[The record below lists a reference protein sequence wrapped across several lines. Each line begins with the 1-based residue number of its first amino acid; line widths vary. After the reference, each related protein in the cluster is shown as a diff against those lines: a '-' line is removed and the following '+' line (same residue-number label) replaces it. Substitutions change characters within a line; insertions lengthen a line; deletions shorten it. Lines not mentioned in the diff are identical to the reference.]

1 MPVFPN
7 ARRSWPLLAAALL
20 LMSSAACG
28 PRPSSGGG
36 AVFGAGPIVVAKST
50 AATAGLEQKMHARL
64 NRDRKNQGLPPLA
77 LHAKLSDIARAH
89 SKDMNERNF
98 FSHDS
103 PRTGSL
109 EDRLDRASQLFAA
122 GRENI
127 GEGADVD
134 GTQDALLKSAGHRA
148 NIMARDVT
156 HVGIGIIR
164 VGSGASERLLV
175 TQVFAKPLEPAD
187 PAAARA
193 VVARRV
199 AEARRAAGL
208 RALPAHPL
216 LERLAKKHVAD
227 VADNLDPSAARKI
240 GESVTGELAGS
251 GLTGVAVGSSVFI
264 AAELYEP
271 RGAVT
276 RREARA
282 LGIATA
288 KARDERGRPAVKVL
302 LLVGQ

>member
-1 MPVFPN
+1 M
-7 ARRSWPLLAAALL
+7 
-20 LMSSAACG
+20 
-28 PRPSSGGG
+28 
-36 AVFGAGPIVVAKST
+36 FGSGPIMVAKST
-50 AATAGLEQKMHARL
+50 PAISTLEQKMHARL
-64 NRDRKNQGLPPLA
+64 NRDRKKLGLPALPLD
-77 LHAKLSDIARAH
+77 AKLSDIARAH
-89 SKDMNERNF
+89 SQDMHERGF
-98 FSHDS
+98 FAHDS

-122 GRENI
+122 ARENI

-134 GTQDALLKSAGHRA
+134 ATQDALLKSPGHRA
-148 NIMARDVT
+148 NIMARDIT
-156 HVGIGIIR
+156 HVGIGIVRI
-164 VGSGASERLLV
+164 GSGASERLLV
-175 TQVFAKPLEPAD
+175 TQVFATPLTPAD

-208 RALPAHPL
+208 PALAAHPL
-216 LERLAKKHVAD
+216 LERLAKKHVSD
-227 VADNLDPSAARKI
+227 VADNLDAAASRKI
-240 GESVTGELAGS
+240 GEAVTRELEGT

-264 AAELYEP
+264 TPQLYEP

-276 RREARA
+276 RRQARA

-288 KARDERGRPAVKVL
+288 RATDERGRPAVKVL